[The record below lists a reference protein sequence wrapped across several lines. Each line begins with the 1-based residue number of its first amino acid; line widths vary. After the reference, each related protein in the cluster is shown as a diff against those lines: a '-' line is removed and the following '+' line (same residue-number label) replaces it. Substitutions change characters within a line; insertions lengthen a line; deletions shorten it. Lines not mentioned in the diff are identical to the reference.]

1 MGYDLI
7 AVGRN
12 QDRLRQLAETLTAVT
27 VTAVA
32 ADLSSDEGIRT
43 VAELCVSEPLDRL
56 VNNARVRNSPLVTR
70 QPDESRWSAERTAA
84 LSQAPA
90 TGALKDWLPVL
101 SSARARRRREPPTGG
116 V

>member
-12 QDRLRQLAETLTAVT
+12 QDRLRQL
-27 VTAVA
+27 
-32 ADLSSDEGIRT
+32 DL
-43 VAELCVSEPLDRL
+43 L